1 MVLFYSKLFMK
12 AMKIGLKSKLRGKAV
27 RLIDIYYLALD
38 TISALLKNSPPQ
50 NTTLADG
57 VKSLQKHLPAAEEIL
72 KTMPVS
78 GVNVENPL
86 QAMQLY
92 VSTVETGITR
102 KLPIYARVLK
112 KLNEAVES
120 SDFSDSQKEKLSEIA
135 VESYLAGWLAPLTQ
149 FDLFS
154 EKLDD
159 LLLQTRCTTREEMM
173 HELREKRSIDEILQ
187 RLDELQKA
195 DIQAM
200 KPMRLLTLAEKVA
213 IINTAFRRLS
223 DLGVKHSF
231 TGRTIQNWDNG
242 RCPYEGY
249 SALFNEIELVS
260 WANKVIGEIR
270 SKQALRN
277 IIPGLSEEEMSRRL
291 KKC

>member
-1 MVLFYSKLFMK
+1 MK

-50 NTTLADG
+50 NITLADG

-72 KTMPVS
+72 QTMPVS

-120 SDFSDSQKEKLSEIA
+120 SDFSDSQKEKLLEIA

-159 LLLQTRCTTREEMM
+159 LLVQTRCTTREEMM
-173 HELREKRSIDEILQ
+173 HELREKRSIGEILR
-187 RLDELQKA
+187 RLEELQKA
-195 DIQAM
+195 DIQAI
-200 KPMRLLTLAEKVA
+200 KPKHPLTLAEKVA

-223 DLGVKHSF
+223 DLGIKHSF

-249 SALFNEIELVS
+249 SALFNEIELAS
-260 WANKVIGEIR
+260 WAPIR
-270 SKQALRN
+270 S
-277 IIPGLSEEEMSRRL
+277 SERLGASRHSAILFPVYPKRR
-291 KKC
+291 CHGG

>member
-1 MVLFYSKLFMK
+1 
-12 AMKIGLKSKLRGKAV
+12 MKIGLKSKLRGKAV

-50 NTTLADG
+50 NITLADG

-72 KTMPVS
+72 QTMPVS

-120 SDFSDSQKEKLSEIA
+120 SDFSDSQKEKLLEIA
-135 VESYLAGWLAPLTQ
+135 VESYLAGWLALLTQ

-159 LLLQTRCTTREEMM
+159 LLVQTRCTTREEMM
-173 HELREKRSIDEILQ
+173 HELREKRSIGEILR
-187 RLDELQKA
+187 RLEELQKA
-195 DIQAM
+195 DIQAI
-200 KPMRLLTLAEKVA
+200 KPKHPLTLAEKVA

-223 DLGVKHSF
+223 DLGIKHSF

-242 RCPYEGY
+242 RCPYEGRCP
-249 SALFNEIELVS
+249 
-260 WANKVIGEIR
+260 GEY
-270 SKQALRN
+270 
-277 IIPGLSEEEMSRRL
+277 RRR
-291 KKC
+291 

>member
-135 VESYLAGWLAPLTQ
+135 VESYLAGWLLRS
-149 FDLFS
+149 LSSISSLKNWMIFS
-154 EKLDD
+154 CRPGV
-159 LLLQTRCTTREEMM
+159 QRA
-173 HELREKRSIDEILQ
+173 KR
-187 RLDELQKA
+187 
-195 DIQAM
+195 
-200 KPMRLLTLAEKVA
+200 
-213 IINTAFRRLS
+213 
-223 DLGVKHSF
+223 
-231 TGRTIQNWDNG
+231 
-242 RCPYEGY
+242 
-249 SALFNEIELVS
+249 
-260 WANKVIGEIR
+260 
-270 SKQALRN
+270 
-277 IIPGLSEEEMSRRL
+277 
-291 KKC
+291 